1 MDEIFTKE
9 DIERTKRAL
18 KNIEKILDEK
28 DLDTPLE
35 RMGKNAN
42 VLLPM
47 NPGMGK
53 SIFDL
58 SKKELNL
65 LINIEIAMGNLEDAI
80 CGGQ

>member
-9 DIERTKRAL
+9 DIERTKAAL
-18 KNIEKILDEK
+18 RNIEKILDEK

>member
-18 KNIEKILDEK
+18 RNIEKILDEK